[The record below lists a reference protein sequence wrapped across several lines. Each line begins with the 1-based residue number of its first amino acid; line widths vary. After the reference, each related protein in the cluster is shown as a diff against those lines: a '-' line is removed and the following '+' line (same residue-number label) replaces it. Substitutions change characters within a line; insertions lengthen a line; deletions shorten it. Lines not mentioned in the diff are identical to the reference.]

1 MEPQL
6 TSEFEQTNPDEGNPT
21 MDQASPQNTTLANT
35 STKPPSPE
43 VHNNDDV
50 VEDAADVNIE
60 KSQPDEDEHSTT
72 NNHPN
77 KQTVLADDHTI
88 DTDEF
93 LNSSSEHAH
102 SAKTGDSNGDEGTS
116 VSKPPPDVYLPR
128 KILQGLKDLTP
139 DEALDK
145 LLSSFGAYIPTAADR
160 EKALQLEQAEHEER
174 FRREVIEGDML
185 GLLERDPTIYF
196 NIKALFNQL
205 QTPGTRADLF
215 LLVTQAEALLE
226 QYAKHFQQLRS
237 NSLVQEAKLKLKE
250 QHFEQAKQRNS
261 EAAQMKAE
269 ATGAFL
275 QMAACVEN
283 ISHWR
288 AEIRELEQ
296 KIAEEEAKKE
306 DFAAQAAAVSR
317 LKIEELARDGIQ
329 QYSEGLVVS
338 SEVDRLANEN
348 EVLRRK
354 LAHTKE
360 QYEHFRAANKTTAD

>member
-1 MEPQL
+1 
-6 TSEFEQTNPDEGNPT
+6 
-21 MDQASPQNTTLANT
+21 
-35 STKPPSPE
+35 
-43 VHNNDDV
+43 
-50 VEDAADVNIE
+50 
-60 KSQPDEDEHSTT
+60 
-72 NNHPN
+72 
-77 KQTVLADDHTI
+77 
-88 DTDEF
+88 
-93 LNSSSEHAH
+93 
-102 SAKTGDSNGDEGTS
+102 
-116 VSKPPPDVYLPR
+116 
-128 KILQGLKDLTP
+128 LKDLTP

-196 NIKALFNQL
+196 NIKALFNKL
-205 QTPGTRADLF
+205 QTPRTHEDLF
-215 LLVTQAEALLE
+215 LRVTQAEAFLE
-226 QYAKHFQQLRS
+226 QYAKHFQQLLD
-237 NSLVQEAKLKLKE
+237 NSQTQDAKLKLKE
-250 QHFEQAKQRNS
+250 KHFEQAKQRNN

-269 ATGAFL
+269 STGAFL
-275 QMAACVEN
+275 QMAACDEN
-283 ISHWR
+283 IAHWR

-306 DFAAQAAAVSR
+306 KFATQADVVSR

-348 EVLRRK
+348 EVLKRK

-360 QYEHFRAANKTTAD
+360 QYENFRAANKIVAE